1 MDANTLRR
9 RPGEG
14 PVLHQDRVRQ
24 ATRRVGDDF
33 ETRVVLFLLYA
44 KERTLEQVGEAL
56 DLPAVDVE
64 ELRREALR
72 MIGEKS

>member
-24 ATRRVGDDF
+24 ATRRIGDDF
-33 ETRVVLFLLYA
+33 ETRVIVFLHYA
-44 KERTLEQVGEAL
+44 RGRTLEQVSDAL
-56 DLPAVDVE
+56 DLPVE
-64 ELRREALR
+64 VVEQKRRTALER
-72 MIGEKS
+72 L

>member
-14 PVLHQDRVRQ
+14 PINYTGRVRQ

-33 ETRVVLFLLYA
+33 ETRVIVYLLYA
-44 KERTLEQVGEAL
+44 KSRTLEQVSEAL
-56 DLPAVDVE
+56 DLDVATVE
-64 ELRREALR
+64 QKRREALER
-72 MIGEKS
+72 IG